1 MSDTQTGLEKVQNI
15 LSKAK
20 TKGTMEGLKDAD
32 ISSVLATYKSQIQ
45 ASIPKHLT
53 PERMIQMSATLI
65 ARNPRI
71 AECSA
76 KSLLGAV
83 MQASVLGLP
92 PIDSLGYCYFVPYNK
107 EVQFQIGYRGY
118 IALARRSG
126 ELAKIYAEA
135 VYSNDAFEYE
145 RGLEPKLVHKPC
157 MTGNRGEFRCV
168 YAVYHL
174 KSGFSDFVV
183 LSKEDVEA
191 YRRRSPSQKGEA
203 TGAWK
208 TDYAAM
214 AKKTAVRRLS
224 PYLPMQVDDLEK
236 AVAIDD
242 RVVNV
247 DDFAMD
253 NSGELVASA
262 KFVDTETGE
271 IIQEAEVVE
280 TAPAKP
286 VKPAKKETTFVD
298 ELQKSFPNGKLT
310 TMDDDND
317 IPNII
322 E

>member
-1 MSDTQTGLEKVQNI
+1 MTNTQTGMEKVQSI
-15 LSKAK
+15 LAKAK
-20 TKGTMEGLKDAD
+20 TSGTMSGLKDAD
-32 ISSVLATYKSQIQ
+32 ISSVLASYKSQIA

-65 ARNPRI
+65 ARNPKI
-71 AECSA
+71 AQCSA
-76 KSLLGAV
+76 KSLVGAV

-92 PIDSLGYCYFVPYNK
+92 PIDSLGYCYFVPYND

-135 VYSNDAFEYE
+135 VYANDEFQYE
-145 RGLEPKLVHKPC
+145 RGLEPKLIHKPC
-157 MTGNRGEFRCV
+157 MQGSRGEFRCV

-183 LSKEDVEA
+183 LSKDDVES
-191 YRRRSPSQKGEA
+191 YRRRSPAQKGDP

-214 AKKTAVRRLS
+214 AKKTAIRRIA
-224 PYLPMQVDDLEK
+224 PYLPMQVDDLDR
-236 AVAIDD
+236 AVAVDD
-242 RVVNV
+242 RVVNL

-253 NSGELVASA
+253 NSGEAFVSA
-262 KFVDTETGE
+262 EVIDTDTGE
-271 IIQEAEVVE
+271 VMQTPIKAEKPKKDKVLEEIQKLSPGREVQVKYASS
-280 TAPAKP
+280 AP
-286 VKPAKKETTFVD
+286 VGED
-298 ELQKSFPNGKLT
+298 MGEL
-310 TMDDDND
+310 
-317 IPNII
+317 PNII

>member
-1 MSDTQTGLEKVQNI
+1 MSNPNTGMEKVQSI
-15 LSKAK
+15 LASAR

-32 ISSVLATYKSQIQ
+32 ISSVLSTYKSQIA

-65 ARNPRI
+65 ARNPKI
-71 AECSA
+71 SECSA
-76 KSLLGAV
+76 KSLVGAV

-92 PIDSLGYCYFVPYNK
+92 PIDSLGYCYFVPYGK

-135 VYSNDAFEYE
+135 VYTNDTFEYE
-145 RGLEPKLVHKPC
+145 RGLEPKLVHRPV
-157 MTGNRGEFRCV
+157 MQGPRGEFSCV

-183 LSKEDVEA
+183 LSREDVES
-191 YRRRSPSQKGEA
+191 YRRRSPSQKGEP

-214 AKKTAVRRLS
+214 AKKTAIRRIA
-224 PYLPMQVDDLEK
+224 PYLPMQVDDLDR
-236 AVAIDD
+236 AVAVDE
-242 RVVNV
+242 RVVNL

-253 NSGELVASA
+253 NSGQAFVSA
-262 KFVDTETGE
+262 EIVDTDTGE
-271 IIQEAEVVE
+271 VQEAQVVE
-280 TAPAKP
+280 TKAQKKDRVLEEIQKLSPGRE
-286 VKPAKKETTFVD
+286 VKAVYASSAVQND
-298 ELQKSFPNGKLT
+298 
-310 TMDDDND
+310 MDDLPSVID
-317 IPNII
+317 
-322 E
+322 